1 MNVEKKKQK
10 FLNRFNNAS
19 CGQEVKVV
27 TFKRHHFN
35 AQLSTSIGF
44 GYQDMKDDAKE
55 LYKWLLANDY
65 KVITIPDYSKGIEDF
80 RMIVSVKKT
89 V

>member
-10 FLNRFNNAS
+10 FLNKFNAAS
-19 CGQEVKVV
+19 CGQEVKVA

-35 AQLSTSIGF
+35 AQLSTSVGF

-55 LYKWLLANDY
+55 LYKWLIANDY
-65 KVITIPDYSKGIEDF
+65 TVITVPDFSRGTEDF
-80 RMIVSVKKT
+80 RMVVSVKKT

>member
-10 FLNRFNNAS
+10 FLNKFNTAS
-19 CGQEVKVV
+19 CGQEVKVA

-35 AQLSTSIGF
+35 AQLSSSLGF

-55 LYKWLLANDY
+55 LYKWLIANDY
-65 KVITIPDYSKGIEDF
+65 SVIIIPDYSKGFEDF

-89 V
+89 I